1 MRSSVRVVRRIP
13 PLAAD
18 IAVALA
24 VLAAHSAPFL
34 LTTRAAD
41 PVTGYTIQQYLP
53 VLGQVLPLIWRR
65 RAPLT
70 VLVAVTAATGAYLLN
85 DPDTAPQPVPY
96 ALLIAVYTV
105 AVHGSRRE
113 RTWGLAL
120 LAVGAAVQLAGLI
133 LRTPSADTTVR
144 GLVMY
149 VAAWAMGRAT
159 ANRQAHARQLER
171 EKEMEARRAVERE
184 RAAIARDMHDIL
196 GHAISLMV
204 VQAEAGPLAV
214 RPDPGRAEAA
224 FDAIAAAGRDAMDQL
239 RRLLGLLGEDSSEAT
254 PTVAR
259 IGTLVENVDRA
270 GQPAALTISGTPRPL
285 PPDVEAAAY
294 RVVQEA
300 LTNVVKHARAS
311 KVSVGLDWREDA
323 LVIDVVDDGRG
334 HTGGAGHGLV
344 GIRERA
350 AACGGS
356 VSFDHGPGRRG
367 FTVSVRLPGAAA

>member
-18 IAVALA
+18 IAITLA

-41 PVTGYTIQQYLP
+41 PVTGYTIEQYLP
-53 VLGQVLPLIWRR
+53 VLGQALPLLWRR
-65 RAPLT
+65 RAPLA

-96 ALLIAVYTV
+96 ALLIAFYTV

-113 RTWGLAL
+113 RTWGMAL
-120 LAVGAAVQLAGLI
+120 LAVGAAVQLAGLV

-184 RAAIARDMHDIL
+184 RAAISRDMHDIL
-196 GHAISLMV
+196 GHAISLMI

-214 RPDPGRAEAA
+214 RPAPDRAEAA

-239 RRLLGLLGEDSSEAT
+239 RRLLGLLGEDSAGAT

-259 IGTLVENVDRA
+259 IGELVENVDRA
-270 GQPAALTISGTPRPL
+270 GQPAALTVSGTPRPL

-311 KVSVGLDWREDA
+311 KVSVELGWRADA
-323 LVIDVVDDGRG
+323 LVIDVTDDGRG
-334 HTGGAGHGLV
+334 HTGGMGHGLV

-356 VSFDHGPGRRG
+356 VSFGHGPDRRG
-367 FTVSVRLPGAAA
+367 FAVSVRLPGAAA

>member
-1 MRSSVRVVRRIP
+1 MSTTVRAVRRIP
-13 PLAAD
+13 PLATD
-18 IAVALA
+18 IAVTLA
-24 VLAAHSAPFL
+24 ALAAHSAPFL
-34 LTTRAAD
+34 LTAREAD
-41 PVTGYTIQQYLP
+41 PVAGYTILQYLP
-53 VLGQVLPLIWRR
+53 VLGQVLPLVWRR
-65 RAPLT
+65 RAPLA
-70 VLVAVTAATGAYLLN
+70 VLLAVAAATGAYLLN

-96 ALLIAVYTV
+96 ALLIAVHTV

-113 RTWGLAL
+113 RAWGLAL
-120 LAVGAAVQLAGLI
+120 LTGAAAAQLAGVV
-133 LRTPSADTTVR
+133 LRAPSADTTVR

-149 VAAWAMGRAT
+149 VAAWAMGRAAAT
-159 ANRQAHARQLER
+159 RQAHARQLER

-214 RPDPGRAEAA
+214 RPAPDRAEAA
-224 FDAIAAAGRDAMDQL
+224 FDAIAAAGRNAMDQL
-239 RRLLGLLGEDSSEAT
+239 RRLLGLLGEESSEGA

-259 IGTLVENVDRA
+259 IGALVESVDRA
-270 GQPAALTISGTPRPL
+270 GQPVALTVSGTPRPL

-311 KVSVGLDWREDA
+311 TVAVGLDWRADA

-334 HTGGAGHGLV
+334 HTGGAGRGLV
-344 GIRERA
+344 GVRERA
-350 AACGGS
+350 AACGGTA
-356 VSFDHGPGRRG
+356 SFGHGPGRRG
-367 FTVSVRLPGAAA
+367 FALSVRLPGAAA

>member
-1 MRSSVRVVRRIP
+1 MSSTVRVVRRIP

-34 LTTRAAD
+34 LTVREAD
-41 PVTGYTIQQYLP
+41 PVTGYTVQQYLP
-53 VLGQVLPLIWRR
+53 VLGQVLPLLWRR
-65 RAPLT
+65 RAPLA
-70 VLVAVTAATGAYLLN
+70 VLVAAMAATGAYLLN

-113 RTWGLAL
+113 RAWGLAI
-120 LAVGAAVQLAGLI
+120 LAAGAAAQLAGLI

-149 VAAWAMGRAT
+149 VAAWAMGRAA

-184 RAAIARDMHDIL
+184 RAAISRDMHDIL

-204 VQAEAGPLAV
+204 VQAEAGPLIV

-259 IGTLVENVDRA
+259 IGALVESVDRA
-270 GQPAALTISGTPRPL
+270 GQPAALTVSGTPRPL

-300 LTNVVKHARAS
+300 LTNAVKHARAS
-311 KVSVGLDWREDA
+311 KVSIELGWRADA
-323 LVIDVVDDGRG
+323 LVIDVTDDGRG
-334 HTGGAGHGLV
+334 HTGGTGHGLV

-356 VSFDHGPGRRG
+356 ASFGHGPGRRG